1 MNKEL
6 KIGLVGV
13 LSIIVLFVGI
23 NYLKGLNV
31 LDSSRNFYAIYDDI
45 GGLKPGSSIF
55 LNGYQVGMVSQ
66 VNLLNDVDQ
75 RLIVNI
81 NINKDFGIPL
91 NSVFK
96 IVNQDLMGSKSINL
110 ILGDDNVLA
119 QSGDTLIAG
128 VGGSFQDEVSA
139 QILPLKIKTE
149 ELIGSIDSVMIII
162 TAVLNKD
169 ARKNLTNSLH
179 SLDQTFSLMSETMIK
194 VDQIVDQNDE
204 RISSIVKNLES
215 SNNQITNILKN
226 FSDISD
232 DIAKSNIQELLIS
245 LSETTKKINES
256 NGSLG
261 MLINDKDL
269 YLNLEKS
276 TKELELLIKDI
287 KTNPKRYVGF
297 SVLGSKSKKNKIQ
310 K

>member
-31 LDSSRNFYAIYDDI
+31 LDSSRSFYAIYDDI

-119 QSGDTLIAG
+119 
-128 VGGSFQDEVSA
+128 
-139 QILPLKIKTE
+139 
-149 ELIGSIDSVMIII
+149 
-162 TAVLNKD
+162 
-169 ARKNLTNSLH
+169 
-179 SLDQTFSLMSETMIK
+179 
-194 VDQIVDQNDE
+194 
-204 RISSIVKNLES
+204 
-215 SNNQITNILKN
+215 
-226 FSDISD
+226 
-232 DIAKSNIQELLIS
+232 
-245 LSETTKKINES
+245 
-256 NGSLG
+256 
-261 MLINDKDL
+261 
-269 YLNLEKS
+269 
-276 TKELELLIKDI
+276 
-287 KTNPKRYVGF
+287 
-297 SVLGSKSKKNKIQ
+297 
-310 K
+310 